1 MLLEL
6 KEVTQEFRKRKILE
20 DVQLSVEEGDFLGVI
35 GSSGSGK
42 TTLLNI
48 ITGFLEPT
56 EGEVLYHGRA
66 TEKPQ
71 NLPRNLAR
79 FKKDIG
85 FAPQHSSF
93 YPKLTVQE
101 NLLHFGRLYGIR
113 PDTLQHNIR
122 NLLEATHLWDHQEK
136 LGEELSGGMQKR
148 LDISCSLVHNPKMLI
163 LDEPTA
169 DLDPILQEEITA
181 LLQAINRQGITI
193 VLASHHLDSV
203 ERMCNKIAIVHKG
216 KVGHGLLDEIRAPFA
231 QDHFTITVRSQH
243 KKEELIQQMKAL
255 PVKKIVDK
263 GHSITIYPEH
273 VESIMNSLLSI
284 IQKEHLELHHLDVR
298 KPSLMEIFEKIVRER

>member
-6 KEVTQEFRKRKILE
+6 KEVTQEFRQRKILE
-20 DVQLSVEEGDFLGVI
+20 DVRLAIDEGDFWGII

-48 ITGFLEPT
+48 ITGFLEPS
-56 EGEVLYHGRA
+56 EGEVLYYGKV

-71 NLPRNLAR
+71 NLSRNLAK

-93 YPKLTVQE
+93 YPKLTVRE
-101 NLLHFGRLYGIR
+101 NLLHFGQLYGIR
-113 PDTLQHNIR
+113 SETLQHNIR

-148 LDISCSLVHNPKMLI
+148 LDISCSLVHNPRILI

-169 DLDPILQEEITA
+169 DLDPVLQEEITL

-193 VLASHHLDSV
+193 VLASHHLESV

-216 KVGHGLLDEIRAPFA
+216 KVGHGQLDEIRAPFA
-231 QDHFTITVRSQH
+231 QDHFTITVRSQK
-243 KKEELIQQMKAL
+243 KKEELIQRLKKLA
-255 PVKKIVDK
+255 VKKIVDK
-263 GHSITIYPEH
+263 GHSIVIYPEH
-273 VESIMNSLLSI
+273 VESIITSLLSI
-284 IQKEHLELHHLDVR
+284 IKEEQLELHHLDVR
-298 KPSLMEIFEKIVRER
+298 KPSLMEIFEKIVREQ